1 MWCIK
6 CHVICA
12 IRCLILLQFYP
23 INISKTTTIKTT
35 KEGGFLMTFP
45 FLCFVKKRK
54 IKRHQMFKEFANDVT
69 NPRSKWKFPK
79 EHRSPVAALYLTVV
93 LGMSK
98 SNQNVRVI
106 RHGLRFASAIR
117 ILAMRL
123 ERRYQHLECNMN
135 ACETPR
141 KRKTGTCIQP
151 KPRVPSQ
158 MLIVFLPCTCC
169 AANIILSAKRRWV
182 KRLTQDGLARYPNTA
197 CSITRVTFAPV
208 MRLPRC

>member
-1 MWCIK
+1 M
-6 CHVICA
+6 ICA

-54 IKRHQMFKEFANDVT
+54 IKRHQMLKEFANDVT
-69 NPRSKWKFPK
+69 NPRSKQRFPK
-79 EHRSPVAALYLTVV
+79 EHRSPVAALNLTVI

-98 SNQNVRVI
+98 SNQNVRER

-123 ERRYQHLECNMN
+123 ERSYQHLECDIN
-135 ACETPR
+135 AC
-141 KRKTGTCIQP
+141 KTQDRQVHSTKTASSVANVTCI
-151 KPRVPSQ
+151 
-158 MLIVFLPCTCC
+158 
-169 AANIILSAKRRWV
+169 
-182 KRLTQDGLARYPNTA
+182 LTVHLMY
-197 CSITRVTFAPV
+197 S
-208 MRLPRC
+208 

>member
-12 IRCLILLQFYP
+12 IRCLILLQFYS
-23 INISKTTTIKTT
+23 INISKTTTTKTT
-35 KEGGFLMTFP
+35 KEGGFLMPFP

-98 SNQNVRVI
+98 SNQNMRER

-123 ERRYQHLECNMN
+123 ERSYQHLECDIN
-135 ACETPR
+135 ACKTLS
-141 KRKTGTCIQP
+141 KRKTGKYTQP
-151 KPRVPSQ
+151 KLQVPSQ
-158 MLIVFLPCTCC
+158 MLFLPCTCC

-197 CSITRVTFAPV
+197 CSITRVTCAPV